1 MLFLIVACCS
11 TPLISSSKH
20 WAVFRESRSE
30 SKSGLGNRL
39 GQFLSRSE
47 ILLILNLNLLLLAGW
62 AWGLLGR
69 VGGGFGMRL
78 VLE

>member
-1 MLFLIVACCS
+1 
-11 TPLISSSKH
+11 
-20 WAVFRESRSE
+20 
-30 SKSGLGNRL
+30 L
-39 GQFLSRSE
+39 GQFLSRSD